1 MIPRLA
7 KIAMTFSSGVLL
19 LIVAINNVLDYGVNY
34 EVVQHILSMD
44 AVPQGPLAWRAIA
57 SPELHRLCYA
67 LIIATEFA
75 AALLSL
81 YGAWRMWRARGQRA
95 KAFNA
100 AKGVAI
106 GGLAAGFLLYHFGF
120 MTIGGEWFQMWRAGV
135 YNMQEPAFR
144 FIGAL
149 GLVLLFVSMTDAELE

>member
-7 KIAMTFSSGVLL
+7 KIAMAASSGVLL
-19 LIVAINNVLDYGVNY
+19 LLVAINNILDYGVNY

-44 AVPQGPLAWRAIA
+44 AVPASPLAWRALT
-57 SPELHRLCYA
+57 SPDLHRLCYA

-81 YGAWRMWRARGQRA
+81 YGASRMWRARRMRA

-100 AKGVAI
+100 SKGFAV
-106 GGLAAGFLLYHFGF
+106 GGLALGFLLYHFGF
-120 MTIGGEWFQMWRAGV
+120 MAIGGEWFQMWRAGV
-135 YNMQEPAFR
+135 YNLQEPAFR
-144 FIGAL
+144 FIGAG
-149 GLVLLFVSMTDAELE
+149 GLALIFVSMADAELE